1 MCAGIPEADVDPAV
15 AAAVKQAG
23 KWLADAGYEV
33 EEVAPPQLHEAGS
46 LFFTLVVS
54 ENAVSTDDRAGT
66 TKAIEALGDEACK
79 QARRSMVASI
89 RPLDYEGYVSALA
102 RRAALLRRWMVFFER
117 YQLAVL
123 PVSWQRP
130 FPVDE
135 DQKGDA
141 AMAAL
146 LRAQVPTLTCSVL
159 GLPGLACP
167 ATLADGVPV
176 GVQLVGPRYGEEMLF
191 AAAEAIEARTPV
203 KTPIEPRQ

>member
-15 AAAVKQAG
+15 AAAVRQAG
-23 KWLADAGYEV
+23 KWLAEAGDEV
-33 EEVAPPQLHEAGS
+33 EEAAPPHLDEAGS

-79 QARRSMVASI
+79 RARRSMVASI
-89 RPLDYEGYVSALA
+89 RPLDYAGYVSALA
-102 RRAALLRRWMVFFER
+102 RRAALLRRWMTFFER
-117 YQLAVL
+117 YQFALL

-146 LRAQVPTLTCSVL
+146 VRAQVPILACSTL

-176 GVQLVGPRYGEEMLF
+176 GVQLIGPRYGEEMLF
-191 AAAEAIEARTPV
+191 AAAQAIESEDGGEDADH
-203 KTPIEPRQ
+203 PRL